1 MEKEKRVVYPGQ
13 KYRHFKNKLYQ
24 IVTVAEHSETGE
36 RLVIYQQLYGNFEVY
51 ARPYEM
57 FVSEVDHVKYPEVSQ
72 KYRFELVETV
82 SKDVQMRQSEQTS
95 KDVQMRQS
103 EQTSKDEQMRQSE
116 QTSKDE
122 QIRQPEQTIET
133 AAVSI
138 QKIKKDVYPDD
149 AGFEETMLS
158 QTNVVSA
165 NENEKEADE
174 MEYGGVN
181 PHLLRFL
188 DAETYEDKRSVL
200 ISIKGEI
207 TDRLI
212 DDIAA
217 SMDVTVDKGDL
228 EERFGSLLTCLD
240 TMVKFEVNRLR

>member
-1 MEKEKRVVYPGQ
+1 MNHNMEKEERVVYPGQ

-103 EQTSKDEQMRQSE
+103 EQTSKDEQIRLSE
-116 QTSKDE
+116 KTL
-122 QIRQPEQTIET
+122 ET
-133 AAVSI
+133 MADSI

-212 DDIAA
+212 DDIAS

>member
-1 MEKEKRVVYPGQ
+1 MEKEERVVYPGQ

-103 EQTSKDEQMRQSE
+103 EQTSKDEQIRLSE
-116 QTSKDE
+116 KTL
-122 QIRQPEQTIET
+122 ET
-133 AAVSI
+133 MADSI

-212 DDIAA
+212 DDIAS

>member
-1 MEKEKRVVYPGQ
+1 MEKEERVVYPGQ

-82 SKDVQMRQSEQTS
+82 SQDVQMSQSEQI
-95 KDVQMRQS
+95 
-103 EQTSKDEQMRQSE
+103 SKDEQMRQSE

-122 QIRQPEQTIET
+122 QIRQSEQTIET

-138 QKIKKDVYPDD
+138 QKIKKDVHPDD

-158 QTNVVSA
+158 QTNAVSA